1 MFHEDKFAF
10 LEKEPAIQVSC
21 RKAAQK
27 SLLKRLRETLAESA
41 PALSMEEIRD
51 QVAPDQMFAASLAC
65 LIFRIVR
72 GKREE

>member
-27 SLLKRLRETLAESA
+27 SLLKRLRDTLAESA
-41 PALSMEEIRD
+41 PALTMEEIQP
-51 QVAPDQMFAASLAC
+51 QVEPGQMFSAALAC
-65 LIFRIVR
+65 LIFRIAR
-72 GKREE
+72 GKREK